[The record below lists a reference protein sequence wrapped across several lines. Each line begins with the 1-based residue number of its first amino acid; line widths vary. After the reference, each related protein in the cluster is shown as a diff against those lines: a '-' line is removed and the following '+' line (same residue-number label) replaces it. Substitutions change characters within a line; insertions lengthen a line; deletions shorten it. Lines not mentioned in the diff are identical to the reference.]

1 METIAFYLGAWTVS
15 WRTVL
20 IGLGVLSFVLM
31 LTALRLAQG
40 RRLFPVLAALPF
52 AAAAALW
59 LGRLI
64 HWYCLSEDYASF
76 GAAMT
81 DLGSGGFSLI
91 GTLAAALLAAAALRL
106 IGAEKDI
113 RALLDDAAAA
123 GALGIAAGRLGE
135 RFGSAD
141 RGKILIET
149 ESLKRLPFSAP
160 VIHPVSGAE
169 EWRFATFCAQSL
181 WAFFLFL
188 VLTVRLAALSR
199 KAPDL
204 REEKKGNGFLL
215 FLTLYCEGQIL
226 LDSTRYD
233 ALFLRSNG
241 FVSLEQI
248 LCCAVLTVLLA
259 ALSVRGIRA
268 GGKRGRYLL
277 SWALFL
283 AGFGLVGYM
292 EYYVQRH
299 GGAFALAYGLMAA
312 GLAVVFAA
320 ERIAGV
326 SPKELPGE
334 EEASAGDPPSEEET
348 ADGQAPAAE
357 APPDEEA
364 AAGEE
369 PSAETAAPE
378 TCAPEET
385 ADETPVE
392 EEVSAGEAPADIP
405 EKLT

>member
-1 METIAFYLGAWTVS
+1 METTAFFLGAAPVS

-20 IGLGVLSFVLM
+20 IGLGVLSFILM

-40 RRLFPVLAALPF
+40 RRLAAVLIALPF
-52 AAAAALW
+52 GAAAALW

-81 DLGSGGFSLI
+81 DLTNGGISLV
-91 GTLAAALLAAAALRL
+91 GALAAAVLTAWVLMR

-113 RALLDDAAAA
+113 LGLLDDAAAA

-135 RFGSAD
+135 RFGAAD
-141 RGKILIET
+141 RGKTLVET

-169 EWRFATFCAQSL
+169 EWRFAAFCAQSL

-188 VLTVRLAALSR
+188 VLTVRLVSLSR

-233 ALFLRSNG
+233 ALYLRSNG

-248 LCCAVLTVLLA
+248 LCCAVLTCLLA
-259 ALSVRGIRA
+259 ALSVRGVRS
-268 GGKRGRYLL
+268 GGMRRRYPL

-283 AGFGLVGYM
+283 AGFGLAGYM

-299 GGAFALAYGLMAA
+299 SGAYALAYSLMAV
-312 GLAVVFAA
+312 GLAAVFAA
-320 ERIAGV
+320 LRIAGA
-326 SPKELPGE
+326 SPKELP
-334 EEASAGDPPSEEET
+334 ASPMSITSSPSL
-348 ADGQAPAAE
+348 ALG
-357 APPDEEA
+357 
-364 AAGEE
+364 
-369 PSAETAAPE
+369 
-378 TCAPEET
+378 
-385 ADETPVE
+385 
-392 EEVSAGEAPADIP
+392 IP
-405 EKLT
+405 EISTIN